1 MTGGGDEMTSP
12 TEEFIRVFENLKTEV
27 NHRAKKPNSLSF
39 ELNTAECKDQMISRQ
54 FKLLQYIRDV
64 RNTLQHPQ
72 HRATGAAI
80 EITPAFLGE
89 VKALLQI
96 LQHPPSAKDIGV
108 PRNQIHVAKHADQL
122 GDLAE
127 IMKTKG
133 FTHLPI
139 LDNGGVIEGIF
150 NEASIFDYLWSES
163 ERIVGKDMTV
173 EEILPYCS
181 IDRPRTERIKFVRPS
196 VVLEELSSMFAA
208 PDTPTT
214 RVGAVFVTASGK
226 SNEPISRLITPW
238 DALKPQS
245 IK

>member
-1 MTGGGDEMTSP
+1 MTGGQMASP
-12 TEEFIRVFENLKTEV
+12 TEEFIRVFETLKTEV
-27 NHRAKKPNSLSF
+27 NRRAQKPRSLSF
-39 ELNTAECKDQMISRQ
+39 ELSTAESKDRMISRQ
-54 FKLLQYIRDV
+54 FRLLQYIKDV

-80 EITPAFLGE
+80 EITPAFLAE
-89 VKALLQI
+89 VKALLQN
-96 LQHPPSAKDIGV
+96 LQHAPSAKDIGV
-108 PRNQIHVAKHADQL
+108 PRKQIHVAKREDQL

-139 LDNGGVIEGIF
+139 LDSGGVIEGIF
-150 NEASIFDYLWSES
+150 NEASIFDYLWSET

-181 IDRPRTERIKFVRPS
+181 LDRPRTERVKFVRPN
-196 VVLEELSSMFAA
+196 VALEELSSMFAA

-226 SNEPISRLITPW
+226 SSEAISRLITPW
-238 DALKPQS
+238 DVLKP
-245 IK
+245 